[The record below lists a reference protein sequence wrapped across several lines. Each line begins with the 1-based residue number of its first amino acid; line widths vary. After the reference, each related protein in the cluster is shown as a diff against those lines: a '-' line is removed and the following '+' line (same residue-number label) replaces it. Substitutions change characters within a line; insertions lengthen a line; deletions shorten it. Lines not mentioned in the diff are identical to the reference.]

1 MKRKLLLLVSSIL
14 LATSFCNAETTLS
27 AEHQQLRTEIKQFIT
42 DEGYAPS
49 IDSDGDI
56 MFKFE
61 GKTYYVKIYKDT
73 NPFFIAIYR
82 YHTYSET
89 FTKEKI
95 LNAIAE
101 CNFKK
106 GVKVVAYEES
116 YNYRAEMFINSVE
129 PLKGVFTQL
138 LDQIKSIS
146 SALADMM

>member
-1 MKRKLLLLVSSIL
+1 MNMKFYLFACIMLFASNCV
-14 LATSFCNAETTLS
+14 AQTTLT
-27 AEHQQLRTEIKQFIT
+27 AEHEQLRTEIKQFIT

-73 NPFFIAIYR
+73 NPYFIAIYR
-82 YHTYSET
+82 YHTYNET

-95 LNAIAE
+95 LNAVAE

-116 YNYRAEMFINSVE
+116 YNYRAEMFINSIE